1 MTLEEVTKAVHAVPF
16 APFTLFLAD
25 GLSIRVPHPD
35 FISLPPTGRTVAIYQ
50 EEERAHAIVDLL
62 LATKL
67 ETSASPEKTNR

>member
-16 APFTLFLAD
+16 VPFVLYLAD
-25 GLSIRVPHPD
+25 GSSVQVPHPD

-50 EEERAHAIVDLL
+50 EKERAHAIVDLL

-67 ETSASPEKTNR
+67 ETSARPNERVN